1 MDKKLFYSKTLRW
14 WEPFGGWGNHYLYY
28 NKNTKSSQIRDTG
41 LCNRILHWEVAYHLS
56 KKTNFEYKIILRD
69 YHWPESVLL
78 DIPNTIIDD
87 SLIDGGFNHKISEM
101 YFKHIVSDNNSK
113 VISSKYIDRKFL
125 SGLMTDI
132 NLIYDYNH
140 LYSNFGFLYI
150 DDIID
155 MNPSD
160 RPLIDIKIKYDYIDS
175 YIKDFTKDL
184 VGIHIRRNNGVFKSL
199 IDVESIPV
207 EIRSDFIE
215 HTKHN
220 IIGAKYHF
228 IRDNTY
234 FYIIDE
240 ILKLNPNERFY
251 ISHDLPVELMEYYKT
266 KYGDRVVDRFSI
278 INHISDYLVNETDI
292 DICWLERYGSVIS
305 NIIDLFGLS
314 YTKFKILHPTSTWSF
329 VSSVYNITPHVFLH
343 DDTIGNECINTL
355 FDEYKK
361 ILI

>member
-14 WEPFGGWGNHYLYY
+14 WEPFGGWCDHYRYY
-28 NKNTKSSQIRDTG
+28 KKYIDDVTVVDSG

-101 YFKHIVSDNNSK
+101 YFKHTVSGNNSK
-113 VISSKYIDRKFL
+113 VISSKSIYRKFL
-125 SGLMTDI
+125 MQ
-132 NLIYDYNH
+132 LIENVDEIYQFDH
-140 LYSNFGFLYI
+140 LYSDFGFLYI

-215 HTKHN
+215 HTKRN
-220 IIGAKYHF
+220 VTGSRYHF

-240 ILKLNPNERFY
+240 ILKINPKERFY
-251 ISHDLPVELMEYYKT
+251 ISHDLPTELMEYYKT
-266 KYGDRVVDRFSI
+266 KYGDRVVDRFSM

-292 DICWLERYGSVIS
+292 DVYWLEWYGNVIS

-329 VSSVYNITPHVFLH
+329 VSSVYNITPYVFLD